1 MAAMQATTHAPD
13 ERGFSLIETLIAMA
27 ILATGLLSLAGVFI
41 LGLGHLASSSG
52 ALIAREKA
60 REAVESVH
68 TARDTRVI
76 SWCQIYNVDS
86 TRGAACSGK
95 PAGVF
100 VSGAQPLYKAGVDGL
115 VNTADD
121 STAGMEQSLSPGPD
135 NILGNSDDVRTSL
148 TGFTREILISEI
160 VINGVANP
168 NLRQLRVRIRYGRP
182 VRNASGVLEPER
194 LYELTTYISAIS

>member
-1 MAAMQATTHAPD
+1 MATTATNHTSD

-41 LGLGHLASSSG
+41 MGLGHLAGSSG

-86 TRGAACSGK
+86 TRGAACNGK

-100 VSGAQPLYKAGVDGL
+100 LSGQQPLYKAGVDGL
-115 VNTADD
+115 VNTVDD
-121 STAGMEQSLSPGPD
+121 NAAGMEKSLNPGRD
-135 NILGNSDDVRTSL
+135 NILGTSDDVLTDL
-148 TGFTREILISEI
+148 TGFTREIQISEI
-160 VINGVANP
+160 LTNGVANP
-168 NLRQLRVRIRYGRP
+168 NLRQLRVRIRYGRM
-182 VRNASGVLEPER
+182 VRNQSGVVEPER
-194 LYELTTYISAIS
+194 VYELLTYISAIS